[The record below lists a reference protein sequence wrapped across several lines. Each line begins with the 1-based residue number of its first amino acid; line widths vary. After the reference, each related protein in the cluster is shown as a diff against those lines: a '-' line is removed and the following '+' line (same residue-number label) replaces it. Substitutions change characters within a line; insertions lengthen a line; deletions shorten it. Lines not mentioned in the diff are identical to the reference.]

1 MKPHPEG
8 RRSRSRESEALAGH
22 RVRSHTADMIVEAW
36 APTRVACLQEAV
48 AGVVGAFAE
57 ARDDAKGDRVPVEL
71 DPGDDGEMLV
81 ALLEDVV
88 YAVDALD
95 AVPLAATLHERADGG
110 VSGWLETVPATSVIE
125 VGATPKGVSRSDLS
139 FAEEEKGRWRCR
151 VEIDV

>member
-1 MKPHPEG
+1 
-8 RRSRSRESEALAGH
+8 
-22 RVRSHTADMIVEAW
+22 
-36 APTRVACLQEAV
+36 
-48 AGVVGAFAE
+48 VVGAFAE
-57 ARDDAKGDRVPVEL
+57 ARDDAKADRVPVEL

-125 VGATPKGVSRSDLS
+125 VGATPKGVSRSDLW

-151 VEIDV
+151 IEIDV